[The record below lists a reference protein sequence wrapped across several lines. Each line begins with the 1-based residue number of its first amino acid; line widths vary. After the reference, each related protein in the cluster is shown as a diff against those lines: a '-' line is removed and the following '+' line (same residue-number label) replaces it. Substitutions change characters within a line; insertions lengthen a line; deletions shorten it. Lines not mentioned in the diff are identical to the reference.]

1 MEKVSKKLQAL
12 VESEA
17 PEKEVDLNVMLRRG
31 LDDERVAELVG
42 ELADLAAD
50 RQSVELLPSSGIVLM
65 RGTLG
70 AVERLTRNPAVE
82 WVDKDTEAPVEELL
96 DS

>member
-1 MEKVSKKLQAL
+1 
-12 VESEA
+12 
-17 PEKEVDLNVMLRRG
+17 MLRRG
-31 LDDERVAELVG
+31 LGDERVGELVG

-82 WVDKDTEAPVEELL
+82 WTDKDTEASVEKLR